1 MSLFPNNQ
9 RLCIGGPLNGRHVN
23 WHAEITDGPEFY
35 GYRLE
40 ELMINE
46 VSTVV
51 YIHNKLSDIE
61 ALKLLQEDYLGV

>member
-1 MSLFPNNQ
+1 MNILPNNQ
-9 RLCIGGPLNGRHVN
+9 RICIGGPLNGRHVN
-23 WHAEITDGPEFY
+23 WHMELTDGPEFY
-35 GYRLE
+35 GYRLG

-51 YIHNKLSDIE
+51 YINNKISDIE